1 MMTFVPLNL
10 RLAPLRRWAGL
21 LCTLCLA
28 GCQRE
33 GIRVYQVAKEQA
45 APAHAAE
52 SAQEAA
58 APAMPTL
65 QYKLPAG
72 WTEEPASQM
81 RAASLSIAGPD
92 GQHAEVAVIPLSGM
106 GGNDVEFVNL
116 WRKQLNLAPITDA
129 DLPNYLENVT
139 IGGTAGKLFDVLGAD
154 DSGDAAGQGRTI
166 VAVLARDGVS
176 WFFKLA
182 GHAQLIAREKPA
194 FVEFLKSVSF
204 HDAVASVAQ
213 REAEPDGKPQWDV
226 PNGWQEQPPTQMLLA
241 KFVLPGES
249 GGKAEVTVSAFPG
262 DVGGLLANVN
272 RWRGQV
278 GLTPLNE
285 TELTNAA
292 APLELNGAKATLVD
306 IRGTDAKTG
315 QPARLIGAIVPRG
328 GQTWF
333 YKLLGQEQVA
343 EREKAAFLKFLQS
356 VRYSNG

>member
-1 MMTFVPLNL
+1 MMNFVPLNL
-10 RLAPLRRWAGL
+10 RLASLRRWVWLPGAL
-21 LCTLCLA
+21 WLVA
-28 GCQRE
+28 CQRE
-33 GIRVYQVAKEQA
+33 DIRVYQVAKDQV
-45 APAHAAE
+45 APTRVAE
-52 SAQEAA
+52 STPESA

-65 QYKLPAG
+65 QYTLPPG
-72 WTEEPASQM
+72 WTEEGSRQM
-81 RAASLSIAGPD
+81 RAASLAIAGPD
-92 GQHAEVAVIPLSGM
+92 GQHAEVAVIPLAGM

-129 DLPNYLENVT
+129 DLPNYLEKVT
-139 IGGTAGKLFDVLGAD
+139 IGGVPGKLFDVVGAGN
-154 DSGDAAGQGRTI
+154 SGDAAGQGRTI
-166 VAVLARDGVS
+166 VAVLERDGAS
-176 WFFKLA
+176 WFFKMA
-182 GHAQLIAREKPA
+182 GHAPLIAREKPA

-204 HDAVASVAQ
+204 HEAAPQVAQ

-226 PNGWQEQPPTQMLLA
+226 PAGWQEQPPTQMLLA

-249 GGKAEVTVSAFPG
+249 GGKAEVTVSTFPG

-285 TELTNAA
+285 TELKGAV
-292 APLELNGAKATLVD
+292 APLDLNGAKATLVD
-306 IRGTDAKTG
+306 IRGTDAKTA
-315 QPARLIGAIVPRG
+315 QPARLIGAIVPRA

-333 YKLLGQEQVA
+333 YKLFGQEQVA